1 MLSVLF
7 GVDYE
12 TENIVSP
19 GAGWG
24 SSLTPLPLQVWLAA
38 RDSSI
43 FADY

>member
-1 MLSVLF
+1 MLSGLF

-19 GAGWG
+19 RAERG
-24 SSLTPLPLQVWLAA
+24 SSLTPLALQVWLAA